1 MGAEYPQLYLRYGI
15 WCDVKTVPGWSAVNI
30 SSLANDALG
39 EHRRHDTEG
48 MVLEIDAP
56 GCRSSVRRSTT
67 PTCWHAGQE
76 NESHGTP
83 AANRGADSRVEPEFP
98 PAGLPGIPDAAD
110 LLRLGNRLALGL
122 GALCPFGSLL
132 PPRALAPVLG
142 GSGPMARGY
151 LDGRSGHHRRIGGAY
166 VCGGGYG

>member
-56 GCRSSVRRSTT
+56 GERAKINHTNLLARR
-67 PTCWHAGQE
+67 AGE
-76 NESHGTP
+76 RKPRDTGGES
-83 AANRGADSRVEPEFP
+83 
-98 PAGLPGIPDAAD
+98 
-110 LLRLGNRLALGL
+110 
-122 GALCPFGSLL
+122 
-132 PPRALAPVLG
+132 
-142 GSGPMARGY
+142 
-151 LDGRSGHHRRIGGAY
+151 RRR
-166 VCGGGYG
+166 